1 MIDLHTHTTASDGSS
16 SPAELV
22 RLAKEAG
29 LCAVA
34 VTDHDTV
41 DALPQALLAGEK
53 LDMEVIGGVEL
64 SCNWEREM
72 HIVGLYIDHTHPK
85 LLAALSDLAQK
96 RHRRN
101 MKTLAR
107 LNELGL
113 SVTEEEI
120 LAVATGNI
128 WGRAHFA
135 KVLCDKGYVESV
147 KEGFQKYLGHGRP
160 AHINEERLEPE
171 EAIALI
177 REAGGVP
184 VLAHMHYLK
193 LDLPALRELLIRLK
207 KAGLM
212 GAEVIY
218 TEYTK
223 EQTESYTNLIQELG
237 LLKSGGSDFHGAMK
251 PQITLSRHNLNVP
264 YSFLKEIK
272 KYVRTF

>member
-1 MIDLHTHTTASDGSS
+1 MIDLHTHTTASDGSFT
-16 SPAELV
+16 ADELV
-22 RLAKEAG
+22 FAAKEAR
-29 LCAVA
+29 LSAIA

-41 DALPQALLAGEK
+41 DSVAQALIAGEK
-53 LDMEVIGGVEL
+53 YGVEVVPGVEL

-72 HIVGLYIDHTHPK
+72 HIIGLFIDPNHPK
-85 LLAALSDLAQK
+85 LTEVLSDLAQK

-101 MKTLAR
+101 LKTLSK

-113 SVTEEEI
+113 SVTEEEVRSI
-120 LAVATGNI
+120 ATGNI

-135 KVLCDKGYVESV
+135 KILCDKGYVASV

-160 AHINEERLEPE
+160 AHVNEERLEPE

-177 REAGGVP
+177 RQVGGIP

-193 LDLPALRELLIRLK
+193 LELPELKQLLIRLK
-207 KAGLM
+207 NAGLM
-212 GAEVIY
+212 GAEAIY
-218 TEYTK
+218 TEYTPK
-223 EQTESYTNLIQELG
+223 QTEEYTNLIEELS

-272 KYVRTF
+272 NHVRTF

>member
-1 MIDLHTHTTASDGSS
+1 MIDLHTHTTASDGSFT
-16 SPAELV
+16 ADELV
-22 RLAKEAG
+22 RAAKEAE
-29 LCAVA
+29 LSAIA

-41 DALPQALLAGEK
+41 DSVKEAMLAGEK
-53 LDMEVIGGVEL
+53 YGVEVVPGVEL

-72 HIVGLYIDHTHPK
+72 HIVGLYIDPTHPK
-85 LLAALSDLAQK
+85 LIEVLCDLAQK

-101 MKTLAR
+101 LKTLSK

-113 SVTEEEI
+113 KVSEEEVRSI
-120 LAVATGNI
+120 ATGNV

-135 KVLCDKGYVESV
+135 KILCDKGYVASV

-160 AHINEERLEPE
+160 AHVNEERLEPE
-171 EAIALI
+171 EAISLI
-177 REAGGVP
+177 RQVGGVP

-193 LDLPALRELLIRLK
+193 LELPELKQLLIRLK
-207 KAGLM
+207 QAGLM
-212 GAEVIY
+212 GAEAIY
-218 TEYTK
+218 TEYTP
-223 EQTESYTNLIQELG
+223 EQTREYTNLIEELS

-272 KYVRTF
+272 KHVRTF